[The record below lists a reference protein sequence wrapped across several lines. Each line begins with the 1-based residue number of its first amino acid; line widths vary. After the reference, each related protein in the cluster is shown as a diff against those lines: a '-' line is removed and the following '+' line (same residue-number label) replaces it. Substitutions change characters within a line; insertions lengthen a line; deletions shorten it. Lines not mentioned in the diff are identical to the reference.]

1 MRHIMKI
8 QINKCLLNMHR
19 EKGTEAQS
27 HRGTEHFAPLPLC
40 HFVPVILVLSIFAAG
55 TASAGLAEKID
66 VILLQSS
73 QKNVDYSVCIINAQ
87 TGKTIYEYNAHKALI
102 PASNMKVVTTAA
114 SLRYLGSDFE
124 YKTKVGLLDGPSR
137 ASGQANLVI
146 IGSGDPLFGDK
157 INDDKYS
164 REKDWILKDIAKAL
178 KDKKIS
184 TIKDVIVD
192 TGVFDNQ
199 LVHPSWSKEELN
211 RSYACEVS
219 GLNFSD
225 NCINMS
231 LENIN
236 GQINISIEPQTSYV
250 TLVNEVKAITSG
262 DSAVSALRNT
272 QPNKLIIKGTCKNKV
287 GPFEVT
293 IEKPA
298 AFFGFVLAEYLSRNG
313 ISITGQL
320 VETESVNT
328 KDFKQIT
335 EFITPISDCLSRCN
349 KDSLNFAAEALMKTI
364 AAYNNSD
371 GRNGSWARGAELIGD
386 FLKELN
392 IDENEFTI
400 DDGCGLS
407 RKDELS
413 AYLIAKVLLDIY
425 KGSNWELYRDSL
437 AIGGVD
443 GTGPVADNFQ
453 KEKYK
458 GKVLAKSGT
467 INGVKSL
474 SGICTTGGGDYIFS
488 IITNKAVG
496 TTRQAINDIVESI
509 IDEVEEEN

>member
-1 MRHIMKI
+1 VV
-8 QINKCLLNMHR
+8 
-19 EKGTEAQS
+19 A
-27 HRGTEHFAPLPLC
+27 
-40 HFVPVILVLSIFAAG
+40 LVLLSLLTADIAQASLADKVNSIIG
-55 TASAGLAEKID
+55 K
-66 VILLQSS
+66 SS
-73 QKNVDYSVCIINAQ
+73 QKSVDFSVSVINAA
-87 TGKTIYEYNAHKALI
+87 TGRTVYEHNSHDALI
-102 PASNMKVVTTAA
+102 PASNMKIITTAA

-124 YKTKVGLLDGPSR
+124 YKTKVGLLDG
-137 ASGQANLVI
+137 NLVI

-157 INDDKYS
+157 VNDAKYS

-178 KDKKIS
+178 KDNKVS
-184 TIKDVIVD
+184 AIKDIIVD

-199 LVHPSWSKEELN
+199 LVHPSWPKEELN

-219 GLNFSD
+219 GLNYSN

-231 LENIN
+231 LQNVN

-262 DSAVSALRNT
+262 DSAVSALRNP
-272 QPNKLIIKGTCKNKV
+272 QPNKLTVKGTCRNKV

-293 IEKPA
+293 IERPA
-298 AFFGFVLAEYLSRNG
+298 AFFGFVLAEYLSKNG
-313 ISITGQL
+313 IGITGQL
-320 VETESVNT
+320 VETEYINT

-335 EFITPISDCLSRCN
+335 EFVTPISDCLSRCN

-371 GRNGSWARGAELIGD
+371 GRNGSWTRGAELIGD
-386 FLKELN
+386 FIRELN

-413 AYLIAKVLLDIY
+413 ANLIAKVLLDIY

-453 KEKYK
+453 EEKYK
-458 GKVLAKSGT
+458 GSVLAKSGT

-474 SGICTTGGGDYIFS
+474 SGVCLTASGDYIFS
-488 IITNKAVG
+488 IITNKANWES
-496 TTRQAINDIVESI
+496 REAINDIVKAI
-509 IDEVEEEN
+509 IDEFQNI